1 MPQKMIDALERAY
14 IRATVRSVSAGT
26 PQTGS
31 IASGE
36 KPSMRSTSSGK
47 PSVKPAMYCRSVR
60 PSVMMVCSMALS
72 SATSVPG
79 LNLMLTVA

>member
-1 MPQKMIDALERAY
+1 M
-14 IRATVRSVSAGT
+14 

-36 KPSMRSTSSGK
+36 KPPIALDELGEALGEARDVLPVGQSS
-47 PSVKPAMYCRSVR
+47 
-60 PSVMMVCSMALS
+60 SVMMVCSMALS

-79 LNLMLTVA
+79 LKRRC